1 MRKIFGLLLG
11 AYSWINILSACA
23 VERFE
28 VLPDL
33 PEPLAAAQASS
44 VSTTSSNVINDTVT
58 QSVGQEPNILSV
70 VLSLV
75 FVILLIYA
83 TGIIYTKLNRVGAK
97 TLKKQLQ
104 EK

>member
-1 MRKIFGLLLG
+1 MRKILGLFLG
-11 AYSWINILSACA
+11 ACSWINVLSVCA
-23 VERFE
+23 AERFE

-44 VSTTSSNVINDTVT
+44 VSTTSSNAVSDTIT
-58 QSVGQEPNILSV
+58 QSVGQEPNFLSV

-83 TGIIYTKLNRVGAK
+83 IILLAIFTDFISIIYFFKFT
-97 TLKKQLQ
+97 
-104 EK
+104 